1 MLKYIMTLID
11 FDKVQ
16 IAAHAAQNCSLVGID
31 EAGRGPLAGPVTAC
45 ACYIPPELYTHPI
58 MSKIND
64 SKKLTPQKREEIF
77 EELLTLPITY
87 CTGYASAEEID
98 KLNILQA
105 TFLAMRRAL
114 TKFKNKNISVL
125 IDGNKTIPNLT
136 APQKAIVKGDGTSLC
151 IAAASIIAK
160 VSRDKFMLL
169 CAQKYPQYKFEEHK
183 GYGTQLHTDLLDKYG
198 PCPLH
203 RKTFEP
209 VYSKFYG
216 LFADCNFAKVGGK

>member
-11 FDKVQ
+11 FDK
-16 IAAHAAQNCSLVGID
+16 AQNAGQNCLLVGVD

-45 ACYIPPELYTHPI
+45 ACYIAPELYSHPI

-64 SKKLTPQKREEIF
+64 SKKLTPQKREIIF
-77 EELLTLPITY
+77 AELIKLPIIF
-87 CTGYASAEEID
+87 CTGYASAAEID
-98 KLNILQA
+98 KVNILQA

-114 TKFKNKNISVL
+114 AKFKNKNISVL
-125 IDGNKTIPNLT
+125 IDGNKKIPGLT

-160 VSRDKFMLL
+160 VSRDKFMDLS
-169 CAQKYPQYKFEEHK
+169 AQIYPGYKFEEHK
-183 GYGTQLHTDLLDKYG
+183 GYGTKMHTDLIEKYG

-209 VYSKFYG
+209 IYSKFYG
-216 LFADCNFAKVGGK
+216 LFADVDFAKAGGNNV

>member
-1 MLKYIMTLID
+1 MSLID
-11 FDKVQ
+11 FDK
-16 IAAHAAQNCSLVGID
+16 AQKVEGMLIGID

-45 ACYIPPELYTHPI
+45 ACYIPPELYTHPL

-64 SKKLTPQKREEIF
+64 SKKLTPQRREEIF
-77 EELLTLPITY
+77 EELVKLPIIY
-87 CTGYASAEEID
+87 ATGYASAAEID
-98 KLNILQA
+98 KINILQA

-114 TKFKNKNISVL
+114 AKFKGKEITVF

-136 APQKAIVKGDGTSLC
+136 MPQKAIVKGDGTSLC

-169 CAQKYPQYKFEEHK
+169 CAKQYPQYKFEEHK
-183 GYGTQLHTDLLDKYG
+183 GYGTKIHTDLIDKYG

-209 VYSKFYG
+209 IYSKFYG
-216 LFADCNFAKVGGK
+216 LFAVTKAGETDV

>member
-1 MLKYIMTLID
+1 MTLIE
-11 FDKVQ
+11 FDK
-16 IAAHAAQNCSLVGID
+16 AQNCKQMLVGVD
-31 EAGRGPLAGPVTAC
+31 EAGRGPLAGPVTAA
-45 ACYIPPELYTHPI
+45 ACYIPPSLYTHPI

-64 SKKLTPQKREEIF
+64 SKKLTPQKREDIF
-77 EELLTLPITY
+77 NELLTLPITY

-114 TKFKNKNISVL
+114 TKFKGQEISVL

-136 APQKAIVKGDGTSLC
+136 APQKSIVKGDGTSLC
-151 IAAASIIAK
+151 VAAASIIAK
-160 VSRDKFMLL
+160 VSRDKFMMI
-169 CAQKYPQYKFEEHK
+169 CAQKYPEYKFEEHK
-183 GYGTQLHTDLLDKYG
+183 GYGTKTHTDLIDKYG

-209 VYSKFYG
+209 IYSKFYG
-216 LFADCNFAKVGGK
+216 LFADHTTGAKDV

>member
-1 MLKYIMTLID
+1 MTLID
-11 FDKVQ
+11 FDKAQ
-16 IAAHAAQNCSLVGID
+16 IAVQNGKMLIGID

-45 ACYIPPELYTHPI
+45 ACYIPQELYTHPI

-64 SKKLTPQKREEIF
+64 SKKLTPQKREMIF
-77 EELLTLPITY
+77 EELITLPIIY

-105 TFLAMRRAL
+105 TFLAMRRGLA
-114 TKFKNKNISVL
+114 KFKNKNISVL
-125 IDGNKTIPNLT
+125 IDGNKTIPTLN

-216 LFADCNFAKVGGK
+216 LFAVGTPVKAGGK

>member
-1 MLKYIMTLID
+1 MTLID
-11 FDKVQ
+11 FDKAQ
-16 IAAHAAQNCSLVGID
+16 IAVQNCKTMLVGVD

-77 EELLTLPITY
+77 KELLTLPITY

-114 TKFKNKNISVL
+114 TKFKNKDISVL
-125 IDGNKTIPNLT
+125 IDGNKTIPYLT
-136 APQKAIVKGDGTSLC
+136 VPQKAIVKGDGTSLC

-160 VSRDKFMLL
+160 VSRDRFMLL
-169 CAQKYPQYKFEEHK
+169 CAQRYPQYKFDEHK
-183 GYGTQLHTDLLDKYG
+183 GYGTKLHTDLIDKYG
-198 PCPLH
+198 PCSLH

-209 VYSKFYG
+209 IYSKFYG
-216 LFADCNFAKVGGK
+216 LFAAPDYIKAGGK

>member
-1 MLKYIMTLID
+1 MTLIE
-11 FDKVQ
+11 FDK
-16 IAAHAAQNCSLVGID
+16 AQNCNKMLIGVD
-31 EAGRGPLAGPVTAC
+31 EAGRGPLAGPVTAA
-45 ACYIPPELYTHPI
+45 ACYIPPSLYEHPI

-77 EELLTLPITY
+77 NELLTLPIIY
-87 CTGYASAEEID
+87 CTGYASAQEID

-114 TKFKNKNISVL
+114 TKFKGQEISVL

-136 APQKAIVKGDGTSLC
+136 ALQKAIVKGDGTSLC
-151 IAAASIIAK
+151 VAAASIIAK
-160 VSRDKFMLL
+160 VSRDKFMTL
-169 CAQKYPQYKFEEHK
+169 CAQKYPKYKFEEHK
-183 GYGTQLHTDLLDKYG
+183 GYGTKTHTDLIDKYG

-216 LFADCNFAKVGGK
+216 LFANYKTESKDV

>member
-11 FDKVQ
+11 FDK
-16 IAAHAAQNCSLVGID
+16 AQNVADARTMLVGID

-64 SKKLTPQKREEIF
+64 SKKLTPQKREMIF
-77 EELLTLPITY
+77 AELITLPIIY
-87 CTGYASAEEID
+87 CTGYASAAEID

-105 TFLAMRRAL
+105 TFLAMRRGLA
-114 TKFKNKNISVL
+114 KFKNKNISVL

-136 APQKAIVKGDGTSLC
+136 VPQKAIVKGDGTSLC

-160 VSRDKFMLL
+160 VSRDKFMDIS
-169 CAQKYPQYKFEEHK
+169 AKIYPNYKFEEHK
-183 GYGTQLHTDLLDKYG
+183 GYGTKLHTDLIEKYG

-209 VYSKFYG
+209 IYSKFYG
-216 LFADCNFAKVGGK
+216 LFADCNFAKAGAK

>member
-1 MLKYIMTLID
+1 MTLID

-16 IAAHAAQNCSLVGID
+16 NVAQNCLLVGVD

-45 ACYIPPELYTHPI
+45 ACYIPPELYAHPV

-105 TFLAMRRAL
+105 TFLAMSRAL
-114 TKFKNKNISVL
+114 TKFKNKEISVL

-209 VYSKFYG
+209 IYSKFYG
-216 LFADCNFAKVGGK
+216 LFAEFNFSKAGEK

>member
-11 FDKVQ
+11 FDKAQ
-16 IAAHAAQNCSLVGID
+16 NAAQTNKMLVGID

-45 ACYIPPELYTHPI
+45 ACYIPPELYAHSI

-64 SKKLTPQKREEIF
+64 SKKLTPQKREIIF
-77 EELLTLPITY
+77 NELITLPIIY

-125 IDGNKTIPNLT
+125 IDGNKTIPALT

-160 VSRDKFMLL
+160 VSRDKFMDIS
-169 CAQKYPQYKFEEHK
+169 AKNYPNYKFEEHK
-183 GYGTQLHTDLLDKYG
+183 GYGTKLHTDLIDKYG

-209 VYSKFYG
+209 IYSKFYG
-216 LFADCNFAKVGGK
+216 LFADCNFAEVGGK